1 MIALNDGGVMRSY
14 DFSELI
20 LGTSFFFFD
29 RRFQFHHHLHHQEGG
44 GCPGRSFWLERLP
57 SSLSISFLKGHPSK
71 VLWPFSAVVLSQL
84 RVILPSAGYF
94 LFHCANLHN
103 LN

>member
-20 LGTSFFFFD
+20 LGTIFFFFD

-57 SSLSISFLKGHPSK
+57 SSLSISFLKKKWRG
-71 VLWPFSAVVLSQL
+71 
-84 RVILPSAGYF
+84 
-94 LFHCANLHN
+94 
-103 LN
+103 